1 MYCKIIEEVYREPL
15 GEIQFE
21 KKWREK
27 QNGRGA
33 RPL

>member
-21 KKWREK
+21 KKGWK
-27 QNGRGA
+27 NMGGGA
-33 RPL
+33 RSS